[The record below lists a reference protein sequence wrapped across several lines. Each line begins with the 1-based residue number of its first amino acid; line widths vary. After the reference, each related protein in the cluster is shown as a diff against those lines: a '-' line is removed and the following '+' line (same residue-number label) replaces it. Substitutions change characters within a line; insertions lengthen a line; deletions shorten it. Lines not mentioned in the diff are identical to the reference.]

1 MCACLVV
8 QSCLTLCLL
17 MDYNLPGSSV
27 RGILLARIQEW
38 VAIPFSRRSS
48 WPRDWTW
55 TSCTAGRFSTVWA
68 MKEASRSP
76 ILLSYCCSVTR
87 SRLTLCNFM
96 DCSMPVFPVLHYLLE
111 LAQTHV
117 HWVSDA
123 IQPSHPLSLPFS
135 SCPESLPASR
145 SFPVSRF
152 FTSSGQSIGASAPA
166 SVLPMN
172 IQGWFPLGLTGLI
185 SLLSKGTLKSLPA
198 PQFKSI
204 SSLALSLYG
213 STLISIHD
221 CWKNHSFDYMTF
233 ILYMWK
239 LRSERKL
246 LASWVYLLGS

>member
-1 MCACLVV
+1 MCVCLVV

-27 RGILLARIQEW
+27 HGILLARIQEC

-48 WPRDWTW
+48 WPRDRTW

-76 ILLSYCCSVTR
+76 ILLSCCCSAPR
-87 SRLTLCNFM
+87 SCLTLCNSM
-96 DCSMPVFPVLHYLLE
+96 DCSVLVFPALHRLLE

-117 HWVSDA
+117 HWVGDA
-123 IQPSHPLSLPFS
+123 IQPSHPFSLPFS

-166 SVLPMN
+166 SVLAMN
-172 IQGWFPLGLTGLI
+172 IQGWFPLGWTGLI
-185 SLLSKGTLKSLPA
+185 SLLSKGLSRVFQHHNSKASLLWCSV
-198 PQFKSI
+198 FFIVHSYI
-204 SSLALSLYG
+204 V
-213 STLISIHD
+213 HD
-221 CWKNHSFDYMTF
+221 YWKNHCFDNMNLCQQNDLSIFQYT
-233 ILYMWK
+233 L
-239 LRSERKL
+239 
-246 LASWVYLLGS
+246 